1 MTRTAIDFSA
11 AFPSAAAVRAA
22 GHEAVIGYPTPC
34 LTSDDPLHNAGAD
47 VERLGDIARTLPA

>member
-22 GHEAVIGYPTPC
+22 GHEAVIGYF
-34 LTSDDPLHNAGAD
+34 SDSMS
-47 VERLGDIARTLPA
+47 RLG